1 MAVSVQD
8 LIKQKDKILAKKDEQ
23 FDLKTSIG
31 TITVLKPSRALV
43 TETLD
48 LSDGNDAYLIVN
60 ATVSPNLKDKDLQT
74 AYGCTEP
81 TDIVYKLFD
90 PGVVPAI
97 SRAIMKCAGYNV
109 DIESKL
115 HEDVKN

>member
-31 TITVLKPSRALV
+31 TITVLKPSRTLV

-74 AYGCTEP
+74 AYSCTEP

-90 PGVVPAI
+90 PGEVPAI